1 MITVQLP
8 RSTVPEQERLQHSQD
23 ELFRAKQE
31 LQWEQ
36 LQVQQQHEKLARERC
51 ISAIL
56 AAHQK
61 SRIPLDDLYPRP
73 ADFETDAAPV
83 RELIRLLSE
92 TCRRNRVVS
101 SATLLVAYVRHALEC
116 AKGMPAQSNHLV
128 STIALACG
136 LREHQK
142 RSSTKGA
149 KRSSAKGGRRSAA
162 KGAKRSSGPSS
173 WMERAR
179 VSSWM
184 ERARAAHWMERAKV
198 SHWASWRCFSQ
209 T

>member
-8 RSTVPEQERLQHSQD
+8 RSTVPEQERLPYNQN

-36 LQVQQQHEKLARERC
+36 LQVQHQHERLARERC

-61 SRIPLDDLYPRP
+61 SRMPLDDLYPRP
-73 ADFETDAAPV
+73 GDYESDAAPA
-83 RELIRLLSE
+83 RQLLRLISE
-92 TCRRNRVVS
+92 TCRGSRVVS
-101 SATLLVAYVRHALEC
+101 SGATLLVAYLRHALEC
-116 AKGMPAQSNHLV
+116 ARGLPARSHHLV

-136 LREHQK
+136 LREHQT

-149 KRSSAKGGRRSAA
+149 KRSSATGARRSAA
-162 KGAKRSSGPSS
+162 KRAKRSSKPS
-173 WMERAR
+173 WMEPAR
-179 VSSWM
+179 TSSWM
-184 ERARAAHWMERAKV
+184 ERARAGHWMERARV

-209 T
+209 

>member
-8 RSTVPEQERLQHSQD
+8 RSTVPEQERLQHSQN

-73 ADFETDAAPV
+73 ADFESDAALA
-83 RELIRLLSE
+83 RQLLRLISE
-92 TCRRNRVVS
+92 TRRRSRVVS
-101 SATLLVAYVRHALEC
+101 SGATLLVAYLRHALEC
-116 AKGMPAQSNHLV
+116 AKGLPARSNHLV

-136 LREHQK
+136 LRDHRK
-142 RSSTKGA
+142 RSP
-149 KRSSAKGGRRSAA
+149 R
-162 KGAKRSSGPSS
+162 GPRLQLCQRGQESP
-173 WMERAR
+173 MRHRPADPQ
-179 VSSWM
+179 
-184 ERARAAHWMERAKV
+184 HK
-198 SHWASWRCFSQ
+198 C
-209 T
+209 

>member
-8 RSTVPEQERLQHSQD
+8 RSTEQERLQHSQN

-73 ADFETDAAPV
+73 ADFESDAALA
-83 RELIRLLSE
+83 RQLLRLISE
-92 TCRRNRVVS
+92 TCRRSGVVS
-101 SATLLVAYVRHALEC
+101 SGATLLVAYLRYALEC
-116 AKGMPAQSNHLV
+116 AKGMPARSNHLV

-136 LREHQK
+136 LRDHQR

-149 KRSSAKGGRRSAA
+149 KRSSAKGGRRSTV
-162 KGAKRSSGPSS
+162 KRAKRSIGPSS
-173 WMERAR
+173 WMERTR

-184 ERARAAHWMERAKV
+184 ERARAAHWMERARV

-209 T
+209 

>member
-8 RSTVPEQERLQHSQD
+8 RSTVPEQERLQHSQN

-31 LQWEQ
+31 VQWEQ

-61 SRIPLDDLYPRP
+61 SRMPLDDLYPRP
-73 ADFETDAAPV
+73 ADFESDATPA
-83 RELIRLLSE
+83 RELLRLIRE
-92 TCRRNRVVS
+92 TCRRSRVVS
-101 SATLLVAYVRHALEC
+101 SGATLLVAHVRYALEY

-128 STIALACG
+128 STIALAWG
-136 LREHQK
+136 PGDHQK
-142 RSSTKGA
+142 RSPTKGA
-149 KRSSAKGGRRSAA
+149 KRSSAKGARRSAA
-162 KGAKRSSGPSS
+162 KRAKRSSKPS
-173 WMERAR
+173 WMEPAR
-179 VSSWM
+179 MPSWM
-184 ERARAAHWMERAKV
+184 ERARAAHWMERARV

-209 T
+209 

>member
-8 RSTVPEQERLQHSQD
+8 RSTVPEQEPLPHSQN

-36 LQVQQQHEKLARERC
+36 LQVQHQHERLARERC

-73 ADFETDAAPV
+73 ADYESDAAPA
-83 RELIRLLSE
+83 RQLLRLISE
-92 TCRRNRVVS
+92 TCRRSRVVS
-101 SATLLVAYVRHALEC
+101 SGATLLVAYLRHALEG
-116 AKGMPAQSNHLV
+116 AKGLPARSNHLV

-136 LREHQK
+136 LRDLQA

-149 KRSSAKGGRRSAA
+149 KRSSTKGGRRSAA
-162 KGAKRSSGPSS
+162 KQAKRSIGPSS
-173 WMERAR
+173 WVEPAR
-179 VSSWM
+179 ISSWM
-184 ERARAAHWMERAKV
+184 ERARAAHWMERARV
-198 SHWASWRCFSQ
+198 SQWASWRCFSQ
-209 T
+209 